1 MKWTWCG
8 SRNVIWARLRLLFL
22 FRWHLLRSLVCAFL
36 CVTFS
41 HSFASCLSV
50 CLSSS
55 NRPIIINNNQK
66 KKVELYDYWRFNHFF
81 ATFTTTLVALTT
93 TKNNTNK
100 KLVIKS
106 IRKQSEKQK
115 QQQLQQRQPRSCV
128 VQFIYSLK
136 IEILFI
142 FHFV

>member
-1 MKWTWCG
+1 MSFEQDCDCCFFSVDIFFG
-8 SRNVIWARLRLLFL
+8 PSCARFCVWLSVT
-22 FRWHLLRSLVCAFL
+22 HLLLV
-36 CVTFS
+36 
-41 HSFASCLSV
+41 CLSV
-50 CLSSS
+50 SAHQTGQLSSTTTK
-55 NRPIIINNNQK
+55 K
-66 KKVELYDYWRFNHFF
+66 KKVELYDYWRFTHFF